1 MVKMTTTVDGRS
13 FGEIAGQKMEILSGI
28 LYRQGNLAW
37 CVPCT
42 DILYRPFTPDRIKN
56 VEFYPPATK
65 VTFQDGVVIT
75 TTAQEGDEFDEY
87 TGVMHCIM
95 EYIFNGKKYNNMI
108 RKWIKKAETDKK
120 AKEKAKKDAEERKK
134 IREHQRKKKA
144 AKKLLKKQA
153 YIEQQIEIQKE
164 AYLRAMEEKERA

>member
-1 MVKMTTTVDGRS
+1 MVKMTTTIDGRS
-13 FGEIAGQKMEILSGI
+13 FGEIARQNLYAQEYTPWIYTI
-28 LYRQGNLAW
+28 PLYR
-37 CVPCT
+37 T
-42 DILYRPFTPDRIKN
+42 FTPNKIKN

-87 TGVMHCIM
+87 TGVMHCII

>member
-1 MVKMTTTVDGRS
+1 MVKMTTTVNGPS

-28 LYRQGNLAW
+28 LYGHVNLSY

-42 DILYRPFTPDRIKN
+42 DILYRPFTPDKIKD
-56 VEFYPPATK
+56 VKFYPPATK

-87 TGVMHCIM
+87 TDVMHCIM

-108 RKWIKKAETDKK
+108 RKWIKKAENDKK
-120 AKEKAKKDAEERKK
+120 AKEKARADAEERKR
-134 IREHQRKKKA
+134 IREHQRKKKV